1 MWITTINARR
11 SRWLSTIAAVILA
24 ANLAACAAAEQ
35 KAPATLDD
43 ALAAIVNDPQ
53 HRLASLSVVAV
64 RDGRVV
70 YEKQFGDRF
79 IGPPSKPAN
88 SRTLYRAASISKVVT
103 AIGVMR
109 LVEDGKLALD
119 EDVST
124 YLGYR
129 LRNPHFP
136 DAKIT
141 LRMLLTHTS
150 SLRDGAFYFWPA
162 KNALKDVLLPSGKL
176 YGEGLMWARDHA
188 PDGYFSYSN
197 LNSGV
202 IATAM
207 ERVTGERFD
216 RLIKR
221 LVLDPLG
228 VRGGFNPA
236 EFSADELADVATIYC
251 KCTDRDGKETSNPSG
266 PWLAQVDDY
275 SKRPPESRADASFEI
290 GSNGTVFGPQGNLR
304 ISAADLAKVMLLLM
318 NRGEHEGRRILQPA
332 SVDAML
338 TIHWRYFPDEKNGDA
353 DDGKRERLYNAW
365 GLGAQIFVGESGPNR
380 GDRLVENASL
390 DADGHLG
397 DAYGLTGALVFD
409 RGRREGMIF
418 FIGGTAF
425 DPATNP
431 GAYSALYRHE
441 ERILTELYNRAIRTP
456 SSGGR

>member
-141 LRMLLTHTS
+141 PTS
-150 SLRDGAFYFWPA
+150 VWGAGDYVAVVGTFEGTNNGDFPA
-162 KNALKDVLLPSGKL
+162 MQLKKTGKKVSVPFF
-176 YGEGLMWARDHA
+176 GIDRFEGGKQKESW
-188 PDGYFSYSN
+188 F
-197 LNSGV
+197 
-202 IATAM
+202 I
-207 ERVTGERFD
+207 FD
-216 RLIKR
+216 
-221 LVLDPLG
+221 
-228 VRGGFNPA
+228 
-236 EFSADELADVATIYC
+236 T
-251 KCTDRDGKETSNPSG
+251 
-266 PWLAQVDDY
+266 
-275 SKRPPESRADASFEI
+275 ASFM
-290 GSNGTVFGPQGNLR
+290 SQ
-304 ISAADLAKVMLLLM
+304 
-318 NRGEHEGRRILQPA
+318 
-332 SVDAML
+332 
-338 TIHWRYFPDEKNGDA
+338 
-353 DDGKRERLYNAW
+353 
-365 GLGAQIFVGESGPNR
+365 LGIK
-380 GDRLVENASL
+380 
-390 DADGHLG
+390 
-397 DAYGLTGALVFD
+397 
-409 RGRREGMIF
+409 
-418 FIGGTAF
+418 
-425 DPATNP
+425 
-431 GAYSALYRHE
+431 
-441 ERILTELYNRAIRTP
+441 
-456 SSGGR
+456 